1 MISPDLDLAAIRAR
15 LGQPI
20 VFIVAG
26 QSGAPYEIPDW
37 RRSFLQADA
46 DRAALLTAL
55 ERIEP
60 PITNPAD
67 W

>member
-1 MISPDLDLAAIRAR
+1 MTTPNPDLAAIKAR

-20 VFIVAG
+20 AYTVFG

-37 RRSFLQADA
+37 RRSFQQADR
-46 DRAALLTAL
+46 DRAELLAAL
-55 ERIEP
+55 EHLTV
-60 PITNPAD
+60 PIPAD